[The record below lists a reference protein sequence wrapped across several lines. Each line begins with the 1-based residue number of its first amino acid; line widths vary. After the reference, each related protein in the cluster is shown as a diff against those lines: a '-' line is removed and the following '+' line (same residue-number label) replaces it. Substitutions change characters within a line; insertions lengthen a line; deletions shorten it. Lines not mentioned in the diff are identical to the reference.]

1 MDSEIKSKTNN
12 KPKTKTKSS
21 NEKSNK
27 KVQIIENN
35 KSIWDDFQ
43 KEEKSLST
51 SFLLNNHYSTPQPIK
66 LPKPSQKAFFS
77 DGYESK
83 KKKTRQS
90 YQHTPKTPSK
100 QYTLNSF
107 SDVNLL
113 TPTPNRSLKFTDNLN
128 SSSGGSFSSPTS
140 PTKSRSKLERLFS
153 PHSDSSL
160 SSPLPFYQTQFTIN
174 QNFDDPQSP
183 IQAHKISY
191 KNTSRILDKNYVEAI
206 CKTHIEKEIPKNT
219 LQSDYLGSNFVD
231 KHVIGHGS
239 FAIVYKVKDLKDNKY
254 YAVKV
259 AKNPFHGEKDRINQ
273 LEEVNIWW
281 KIGNNDHC
289 VQLHQ
294 AWEQDGI
301 LHLQLDLCDG
311 GSLQNYLETTG
322 LQSTL
327 PESQIWKILLDICK
341 GLEHVHN
348 LNIVHLDIKP
358 ANIFIKKSPT
368 GDLILKIGDFG
379 LARKC
384 PVPPNTGLEGD
395 KVYLAPEV
403 LGDDGYTTS
412 ADIFSLGLILV
423 EMASNNYL
431 PDTGV
436 YWQDLRKGNISLCE
450 NLDHSSLELL
460 NLIKKMIDPNPNLRP
475 TATEIM
481 QIAEEQLEKFSE
493 CDLTEPLPT
502 DLIYEMPDLPSSS
515 SSSVSYTLSSSSSFI
530 ENDVEIIDDDTLPI
544 KTNNKINEHVE
555 EDDEKDREEEEE
567 DEDRNKYFF
576 KNKTKRKKRLSLNE
590 FMITKEIK
598 SPINKNRNKIK
609 KTIIKDNSIKRKSN
623 KSKIENKE
631 NTLISASHSN
641 TKLISS
647 GQQTLISDHFTRKK
661 DEVKSVKTSHSIT
674 NHVATNNNTTNMNN
688 LAIGINSNPQNNPN
702 SPTSCGTEHQEVS
715 LYYKQEKLSE
725 RRKTLDHLP
734 KKENKK
740 IVILDI
746 GKGINKVKGN
756 SKKRVKWKEWN
767 KIIEFKDDSLN
778 KEILFCNED

>member
-1 MDSEIKSKTNN
+1 MDSEIKSKTSN
-12 KPKTKTKSS
+12 KPKAKTKSS

-43 KEEKSLST
+43 KEEKTLST

-113 TPTPNRSLKFTDNLN
+113 TPTPNRSLKFTDNL
-128 SSSGGSFSSPTS
+128 SSSSSGSFSSPTS
-140 PTKSRSKLERLFS
+140 PTKSRSKIERLFS

-183 IQAHKISY
+183 IQAHKVSY
-191 KNTSRILDKNYVEAI
+191 KNTSRILDKNYVETI

-403 LGDDGYTTS
+403 LGDDGFTTS

-450 NLDHSSLELL
+450 NLDHSSPELL

-530 ENDVEIIDDDTLPI
+530 ENDVEIIDDDTLSI
-544 KTNNKINEHVE
+544 KNNKNINEQVE
-555 EDDEKDREEEEE
+555 EDDEKDREEEN
-567 DEDRNKYFF
+567 DDDDNKNKYFF

-590 FMITKEIK
+590 FMVTKEIK

-609 KTIIKDNSIKRKSN
+609 KNDNKRKFN
-623 KSKIENKE
+623 K
-631 NTLISASHSN
+631 T
-641 TKLISS
+641 
-647 GQQTLISDHFTRKK
+647 
-661 DEVKSVKTSHSIT
+661 
-674 NHVATNNNTTNMNN
+674 
-688 LAIGINSNPQNNPN
+688 
-702 SPTSCGTEHQEVS
+702 
-715 LYYKQEKLSE
+715 
-725 RRKTLDHLP
+725 
-734 KKENKK
+734 
-740 IVILDI
+740 
-746 GKGINKVKGN
+746 
-756 SKKRVKWKEWN
+756 
-767 KIIEFKDDSLN
+767 
-778 KEILFCNED
+778 

>member
-1 MDSEIKSKTNN
+1 
-12 KPKTKTKSS
+12 
-21 NEKSNK
+21 
-27 KVQIIENN
+27 
-35 KSIWDDFQ
+35 
-43 KEEKSLST
+43 
-51 SFLLNNHYSTPQPIK
+51 
-66 LPKPSQKAFFS
+66 
-77 DGYESK
+77 
-83 KKKTRQS
+83 
-90 YQHTPKTPSK
+90 
-100 QYTLNSF
+100 
-107 SDVNLL
+107 
-113 TPTPNRSLKFTDNLN
+113 
-128 SSSGGSFSSPTS
+128 
-140 PTKSRSKLERLFS
+140 
-153 PHSDSSL
+153 
-160 SSPLPFYQTQFTIN
+160 
-174 QNFDDPQSP
+174 
-183 IQAHKISY
+183 
-191 KNTSRILDKNYVEAI
+191 VEDI
-206 CKTHIEKEIPKNT
+206 CKTHIEKEIPRNT
-219 LQSDYLGSNFVD
+219 LQNDYLGSNFVD

-239 FAIVYKVKDLKDNKY
+239 FAIVYKVKDLKDDKY

-327 PESQIWKILLDICK
+327 PESQIWKILIDICK

-358 ANIFIKKSPT
+358 ANIFIKKSST
-368 GDLILKIGDFG
+368 GELILKIGDFG

-450 NLDHSSLELL
+450 NLDQTSPELL

-475 TATEIM
+475 TATEVM
-481 QIAEEQLEKFSE
+481 KIAEEQLEKFSE
-493 CDLTEPLPT
+493 SDLTEPLPT
-502 DLIYEMPDLPSSS
+502 ELIYEMPDLPSSS
-515 SSSVSYTLSSSSSFI
+515 SSSISYTLSSSSSFI

-544 KTNNKINEHVE
+544 ENKRIINKRDE
-555 EDDEKDREEEEE
+555 EEIEKGGEEEIEKGGEEEEEEE
-567 DEDRNKYFF
+567 DKNKYFF

-590 FMITKEIK
+590 FMVTKEIK
-598 SPINKNRNKIK
+598 SPLNKSKNKIK
-609 KTIIKDNSIKRKSN
+609 KSVIKEHSIKRKSN
-623 KSKIENKE
+623 KSRIEDKE
-631 NTLISASHSN
+631 NTQMSASHIN
-641 TKLISS
+641 TKSFNS

-661 DEVKSVKTSHSIT
+661 DEVKSIKSSNPETNSIT
-674 NHVATNNNTTNMNN
+674 TNNDTINVNVNNTATVGVNNNN
-688 LAIGINSNPQNNPN
+688 LPN
-702 SPTSCGTEHQEVS
+702 SPNSSTVCSTENQEVS

-725 RRKTLDHLP
+725 RRKTLDHQA
-734 KKENKK
+734 KKDNKK

-746 GKGINKVKGN
+746 GKGINKVKRN
-756 SKKRVKWKEWN
+756 NKKRVKWKEWN
-767 KIIEFKDDSLN
+767 KIIEFKDDSIN

>member
-1 MDSEIKSKTNN
+1 MDSEIKSKTSN
-12 KPKTKTKSS
+12 KPKAKTKSS

-43 KEEKSLST
+43 KEEKTLST

-113 TPTPNRSLKFTDNLN
+113 TPTPNRSLKFTDNL
-128 SSSGGSFSSPTS
+128 SSSSSGSFSSPTS
-140 PTKSRSKLERLFS
+140 PTKSRSKIERLFS

-183 IQAHKISY
+183 IQAHKVSY
-191 KNTSRILDKNYVEAI
+191 KNTSRILDKNYVETI

-384 PVPPNTGLEGD
+384 PV
-395 KVYLAPEV
+395 V
-403 LGDDGYTTS
+403 
-412 ADIFSLGLILV
+412 
-423 EMASNNYL
+423 
-431 PDTGV
+431 
-436 YWQDLRKGNISLCE
+436 
-450 NLDHSSLELL
+450 NL
-460 NLIKKMIDPNPNLRP
+460 
-475 TATEIM
+475 
-481 QIAEEQLEKFSE
+481 F
-493 CDLTEPLPT
+493 
-502 DLIYEMPDLPSSS
+502 
-515 SSSVSYTLSSSSSFI
+515 
-530 ENDVEIIDDDTLPI
+530 
-544 KTNNKINEHVE
+544 KT
-555 EDDEKDREEEEE
+555 
-567 DEDRNKYFF
+567 F
-576 KNKTKRKKRLSLNE
+576 
-590 FMITKEIK
+590 
-598 SPINKNRNKIK
+598 
-609 KTIIKDNSIKRKSN
+609 
-623 KSKIENKE
+623 
-631 NTLISASHSN
+631 
-641 TKLISS
+641 
-647 GQQTLISDHFTRKK
+647 
-661 DEVKSVKTSHSIT
+661 
-674 NHVATNNNTTNMNN
+674 
-688 LAIGINSNPQNNPN
+688 
-702 SPTSCGTEHQEVS
+702 
-715 LYYKQEKLSE
+715 
-725 RRKTLDHLP
+725 
-734 KKENKK
+734 
-740 IVILDI
+740 
-746 GKGINKVKGN
+746 
-756 SKKRVKWKEWN
+756 
-767 KIIEFKDDSLN
+767 
-778 KEILFCNED
+778 